1 MTPKRWRTL
10 VLSLVTVGVIIVGLF
25 GLRTLRLLREFREH
39 RPPPPFATEPVETD
53 VELVRDWMTIP
64 FISKMYH
71 VRPHLLFEAV
81 EIPEQGNRD
90 KSLRQLN
97 EEYFPEAPGIVET
110 KVKAALLENLPPST
124 PPAAP

>member
-39 RPPPPFATEPVETD
+39 RPPPPFATERVETD

-71 VRPHLLFEAV
+71 VRPHILFEAV

-110 KVKAALLENLPPST
+110 NVKAALLENLPPST